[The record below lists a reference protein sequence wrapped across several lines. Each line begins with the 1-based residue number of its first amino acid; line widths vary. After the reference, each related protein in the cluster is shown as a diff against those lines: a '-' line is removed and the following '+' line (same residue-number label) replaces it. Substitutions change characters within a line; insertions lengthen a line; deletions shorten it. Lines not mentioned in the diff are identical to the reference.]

1 MLSTSSCANTRPHA
15 RTVLLLCH
23 LCAASLTLPAW
34 AQSNS
39 AEDAACIVTPPPFD
53 ESRLLSKKQVKV
65 MSDSAEVLENQLA
78 SFAGNV
84 DITTDSAVIHAE
96 KAEVSDNG
104 KSVSATGNVTY
115 SDRQLSVSSDGLSV
129 SSQTQ
134 TLNMQNTVYQL
145 TGFVGHGAA
154 EEIDISADDGISLK
168 EVSFTTCPLGQEDW
182 RLVASEISIEQG
194 ETMGEARHTR
204 FYVGDVPV
212 LYLPYFAFP
221 VSNQRQSGLL
231 FPLISSSTSTGIDY
245 EQPYYWNIAPNY
257 DMTISPRLM
266 SNRGVQLKTEFRY
279 LTENAKGNLFLEY
292 LPNDTKLSSD
302 DSRYFYRYQH
312 QGTLGDSWMLNA
324 DLNGISDNNY
334 IVDLGSD
341 FYNRSDTTINRT
353 LGVEYF
359 SNHVDFSLYVRDF
372 DTIGDYEDIYRAL
385 PEAKIQLRQP
395 LGDMLA
401 LTVDSE
407 LAYFDNAQ
415 ENNPTALRWHVAPTL
430 SLPYQRYWGEM
441 TAELT
446 VLNTYYHQREIEG
459 TQLEEEVNRTLTR
472 GRLFSSLYLE
482 RNDNLLG
489 NNMTVTL
496 EPKIQYLYTSYEDQS
511 NIGLYDTTAL
521 LNDVNGLFRGQEFTG
536 LDRINDNNQI
546 TLGVTSRVIDDANR
560 EQFVVSLGQIFY
572 LADTRI
578 TATTDDRNR
587 SALAAELDWR
597 FDDNWFV
604 HSTVQIATDNDK
616 VERSSM
622 VLEYRRDNESLVQMS
637 HRFVRDLSGE
647 TIDQLGISASWPI
660 AKNWHWVGRS
670 YRDLERD
677 RSIENYFGVQYESCC
692 WAVRLVA
699 QRSLSNRYD
708 ALGQQNT
715 NEFDSSIGLQF
726 IFKGIGSARSNRDM
740 LEDGMFGYRQPY
752 VLN

>member
-1 MLSTSSCANTRPHA
+1 M
-15 RTVLLLCH
+15 LCH

-34 AQSNS
+34 AQSDS

-446 VLNTYYHQREIEG
+446 VMNTYYHQREIEG
-459 TQLEEEVNRTLTR
+459 TLLEEEVNRTLTR

>member
-1 MLSTSSCANTRPHA
+1 
-15 RTVLLLCH
+15 
-23 LCAASLTLPAW
+23 
-34 AQSNS
+34 
-39 AEDAACIVTPPPFD
+39 
-53 ESRLLSKKQVKV
+53 

-194 ETMGEARHTR
+194 ETMGEAHHTR

-279 LTENAKGNLFLEY
+279 LTESSQGNLFLEY
-292 LPNDTKLSSD
+292 LPNDTKLASD

-312 QGTLGDSWMLNA
+312 QGTLGDSWMVNA

-441 TAELT
+441 TAEFT
-446 VLNTYYHQREIEG
+446 VMNTYYHQREIEG
-459 TQLEEEVNRTLTR
+459 TLLEEEVNRTLTR

-572 LADTRI
+572 LEDNKVIA
-578 TATTDDRNR
+578 ATKNQDR
-587 SALAAELDWR
+587 SALAAEVDWR
-597 FDDNWFV
+597 FNKNWFF
-604 HSTVQIATDNDK
+604 HSDVQVTTDTDK
-616 VERSSM
+616 VDLSS
-622 VLEYRRDNESLVQMS
+622 VGIEYRKDDSRFIQLS
-637 HRFVRDLSGE
+637 HRYVRDLSGE
-647 TIDQLGISASWPI
+647 TIDQIGISASWPI
-660 AKNWHWVGRS
+660 SENWQWVGRT
-670 YRDLERD
+670 YRDLERN
-677 RSIENYFGVQYESCC
+677 RSVETYAGIQYESCC

-699 QRSLSNRYD
+699 QRSLNNRYNASGEQTTD
-708 ALGQQNT
+708 D
-715 NEFDSSIGLQF
+715 FDSGISLQF
-726 IFKGIGSARSNRDM
+726 IFKGIGSSGTQRSM
-740 LEDGMFGYRQPY
+740 LQDGMFGYRQPY
-752 VLN
+752 SLN